1 MGKRKNFFLNF
12 GPTLANF
19 IYCIYFVIDSSFIK
33 YPLILYPKG
42 LPYSIS
48 PTGLELQFDYR
59 N

>member
-48 PTGLELQFDYR
+48 PTG
-59 N
+59 